1 MFQQGTSTTAS
12 RSQKVKVEKNFV
24 LYRQIGFN
32 LKKIDLIR
40 EQDRADIERKQSN
53 VVIIS
58 TFLHPMAIPSNLHV
72 DAYKLKERGFDVVLN
87 KVDRRF
93 WKNKITP
100 EEIILGN
107 ATGAWEAP

>member
-1 MFQQGTSTTAS
+1 MFQQTTPVNEK
-12 RSQKVKVEKNFV
+12 RSQSIKRVRSLA
-24 LYRQIGFN
+24 LYRQIGVN
-32 LKKIDLIR
+32 LKKIDLIC

-58 TFLHPMAIPSNLHV
+58 TSLHPMSIPNNLHV
-72 DAYKLKERGFDVVLN
+72 DAYKLKEQGFDVVLN

-100 EEIILGN
+100 EEIILSN
-107 ATGAWEAP
+107 ASGAWDAP